1 MAHCHVMD
9 VWMFM
14 GLMHRTSSPQHR
26 SNILPLFF
34 SFSFV
39 LKLPYGSGK
48 VAASRLEI
56 PLKNSLSQVF
66 CFEFDTTIGIWGST
80 KIKAVERLHAN
91 AGRPPLNVASE
102 SLGVSICLQL
112 QNGNIF
118 HNKEIG
124 VVLLG
129 YLSLG
134 GI

>member
-1 MAHCHVMD
+1 MA
-9 VWMFM
+9 
-14 GLMHRTSSPQHR
+14 
-26 SNILPLFF
+26 
-34 SFSFV
+34 
-39 LKLPYGSGK
+39 
-48 VAASRLEI
+48 
-56 PLKNSLSQVF
+56 
-66 CFEFDTTIGIWGST
+66 ST

-102 SLGVSICLQL
+102 NLGVSICLHL

-118 HNKEIG
+118 HNKEIDEIG